1 MSTTDTDSGTEA
13 ATTTGHVSAHVSAHV
28 LGDELLRM
36 LKTMERTSAHV
47 AARRHDVVD
56 KAAFAVLFR
65 LLHDGPQRS
74 GALAEAML
82 TDPSTVSR
90 HVAQLVDLGLVERTA
105 DPADGRA
112 TVLAVTERG
121 HRTAR
126 DMRTRRNAI
135 ISAVVADWT
144 DTDIG
149 VLSQL
154 MARFTGDLERH
165 RPHILAECDAQPSI
179 APSRSEGAS

>member
-1 MSTTDTDSGTEA
+1 MSSSSVTVEAVTDPGT
-13 ATTTGHVSAHVSAHV
+13 SAVLGHV
-28 LGDELLRM
+28 LGDELLRL
-36 LKTMERTSAHV
+36 LKSMERTSAHV

-90 HVAQLVDLGLVERTA
+90 HVAQLVELGLVERTA

-112 TVLAVTERG
+112 TVLAITEQG

-126 DMRTRRNAI
+126 DMRTRRNAT
-135 ISAVVADWT
+135 ISAVVADWP
-144 DTDIG
+144 DTDIA
-149 VLSQL
+149 VLTRL
-154 MARFTGDLERH
+154 LARFTADLEHH
-165 RPHILAECDAQPSI
+165 RPHILAECDVQPSL

>member
-1 MSTTDTDSGTEA
+1 MSSNSVTDEVVTDPEGG
-13 ATTTGHVSAHVSAHV
+13 ATTVPGHV
-28 LGDELLRM
+28 LGDELLRL
-36 LKTMERTSAHV
+36 LKSMERTSAHV

-56 KAAFAVLFR
+56 RAAFAVLFR

-90 HVAQLVDLGLVERTA
+90 HVAQLVELDLVERTA

-112 TVLAVTERG
+112 TVLAITEHG

-126 DMRTRRNAI
+126 EMRTRRNATV
-135 ISAVVADWT
+135 SAVVADWP

-149 VLSQL
+149 VLTEL
-154 MARFTGDLERH
+154 LARFTADLERH